1 MRNPCVAH
9 RGWSSRA
16 PENTMAAI
24 RFALEDPAIEW
35 IEIDVQLSKDH
46 VPVVIHDYTLRRTTN
61 GRGEV
66 KDWTAAELASLDA
79 GHWFSQKYQGESIP
93 TLEQVLQESL
103 GRCKLNIEL
112 KTDGI
117 RYPMLEQKA
126 LELLRAYEAEK
137 DVVLTSFSEGSLHRA
152 RKLSDSVRTGL
163 ILDAWRP
170 TLPLELR
177 ELGADFLSIGYSRLN
192 KDRIALLKAAG
203 IQVMAWTVNELR
215 AIRKVAE
222 LDPEL
227 MICTNYPDRWQEA
240 MLQRAGRP

>member
-16 PENTMAAI
+16 PENTMSAI
-24 RFALEDPAIEW
+24 RLAIADPEVEW

-66 KDWTAAELASLDA
+66 KDWTAAELSSLDA
-79 GHWFSQKYQGESIP
+79 GNWFSQMYQGESIP
-93 TLEQVLQESL
+93 TLIEVLNEAI

-117 RYPMLEQKA
+117 RYPLLEQKVM
-126 LELLRAYEAEK
+126 ELVQAFDAEK
-137 DVVLTSFSEGSLHRA
+137 DVVITSFHEGALYRV
-152 RKLSDSVRTGL
+152 RKLSDQIRTGL
-163 ILDAWRP
+163 IIDGWRN
-170 TLPLELR
+170 TLLKELQ
-177 ELGADFLSIGYSRLN
+177 ELGSDFLSIGYARLN
-192 KDRIALLKAAG
+192 KDRMALLKSAG
-203 IQVMAWTVNELR
+203 IQVMAWTVNDTR
-215 AIRKVAE
+215 TIRKIAA

-227 MICTNYPDRWQEA
+227 MICTNYPDRWHEA
-240 MLQRAGRP
+240 MLQRVSR